1 VTVGQFFAILR
12 ARWWVVL
19 LVLGVVVAG
28 TLGVSLSLTKK
39 YTATASVV
47 VDPKPDPVSAVLY
60 SGGASPAFMATQ
72 VDIIQSDRVAQ
83 RVVRNL
89 KLTEDPAIQAQ
100 WREATQGEG
109 SIEVW
114 LAELFKGNMD
124 VKPSR
129 ESNVITVSYNS
140 PNPKFAAAL
149 ANAFVQ
155 AYVDTTLDLRV
166 NPAKQFT
173 SFFDTRAKE
182 ARDALEQAQ
191 AKLSAFQRERGIT
204 ATDERL
210 DIETSRMN
218 ELSSQLVVLQAIS
231 AESSSRQTAA
241 GTAGDRMPEVLSNPV
256 IGALKADISR
266 LEARLQELGSK
277 LGDNHPQVVELRA
290 NIAEL
295 RTRMQEETRRVTGGV
310 GVSNSI
316 NRQREGQIR
325 SELESQRA
333 RVMKLKQVRDEAAV
347 LARDVDSAQR
357 NYDAVL
363 ARLNQT
369 SLESQATQSHVSV
382 LTSASV
388 PTKPS
393 TPRVLFNTMIA
404 CLLGTIMAVG
414 IALALE
420 LLDRRVRTFDDVPA
434 ALGLPVIGVMSAP
447 AGKLSMSGRRQAL
460 LQQRLVAQ
468 LPAPA
473 KGA

>member
-1 VTVGQFFAILR
+1 MTVGQFFSILR

-19 LVLGVVVAG
+19 LVLGLVVAG
-28 TLGVSLSLTKK
+28 TLAVSFALPKK
-39 YTATASVV
+39 YTASASVV

-89 KLTEDPAIQAQ
+89 KLTEDAAIQAQ
-100 WREATQGEG
+100 WREATKGEA

-114 LAELFKGNMD
+114 LAELFKANLD

-129 ESNVITVSYNS
+129 ESNVITVSYQS
-140 PNPKFAAAL
+140 PNPKFAAGL

-166 NPAKQFT
+166 NPAKQYS

-210 DIETSRMN
+210 DIETARMN

-231 AESSSRQTAA
+231 AESSSRQAAA
-241 GTAGDRMPEVLSNPV
+241 GTAGDRMPEVLNNPV
-256 IGALKADISR
+256 IGSLKADISR
-266 LEARLQELGSK
+266 LEARLQELGAK
-277 LGDNHPQVVELRA
+277 FGDNHPQVVELRA

-295 RTRMQEETRRVTGGV
+295 RNRMQEEARRVTGGV

-316 NRQREGQIR
+316 NRQRESQIR
-325 SELESQRA
+325 AELEAQRA
-333 RVMKLKQVRDEAAV
+333 KVMKLKQVRDEAAV
-347 LARDVDSAQR
+347 LGRDVDSAQR

-363 ARLNQT
+363 NRLNQT
-369 SLESQATQSHVSV
+369 SLESQTTQSHVNI
-382 LTSASV
+382 LASATV
-388 PTKPS
+388 PLKPS
-393 TPRVLFNTMIA
+393 SPRILVNALFSCLFGTM
-404 CLLGTIMAVG
+404 LAVG
-414 IALALE
+414 VALALE
-420 LLDRRVRTFDDVPA
+420 LLDRRVRSLEDVPA
-434 ALGLPVIGVMSAP
+434 ALGLPVIGVMSSP
-447 AGKLSMSGRRQAL
+447 AGKLSLAGRRQAL
-460 LQQRLVAQ
+460 LEQRLVAQ